1 MRLLF
6 VLLATLA
13 LAQCAHKD
21 DDRFRVGASP
31 RALVIIGVA
40 EAFNSTD
47 ADYSLL
53 WRRVGP
59 DGRFEDI
66 GGRTA
71 IEADTNVRGTVRVRG
86 IPGEFKV
93 AEVEPGIYALD
104 SAFAVIHDNVNY
116 IANGVVT
123 GPSRPSFEVRAGEA
137 VYLGIWQMDVDEVT
151 AVARPWRLD
160 AGDAHAVLRA
170 ADPVNGD
177 VRVRET
183 TLRDVACAPHRRNNI
198 TQREVC

>member
-21 DDRFRVGASP
+21 DDRFQVGGSP

-40 EAFNSTD
+40 EAYNNTD
-47 ADYSLL
+47 ADYALL
-53 WRRVGP
+53 WRRVGQ

-66 GGRTA
+66 DGRTA
-71 IEADTNVRGTVRVRG
+71 IEAETNARGTVRVRG
-86 IPGEFKV
+86 IPGEFKI
-93 AEVEPGIYALD
+93 AEVDPGVYALD
-104 SAFAVIHDNVNY
+104 SAFAVIHGNVNY
-116 IANGVVT
+116 IANGVLA

-137 VYLGIWQMDVDEVT
+137 VYLGIWQMDLDEVT

-160 AGDAHAVLRA
+160 PADAQAVMRA
-170 ADPVNGD
+170 ANAVNGEM
-177 VRVRET
+177 RVRET
-183 TLRDVACAPHRRNNI
+183 SVREVPCAPRRRNNV
-198 TQREVC
+198 TQRQVC